1 MEPVILLI
9 GIGLAI
15 FVVPD
20 GWGLPVVIGAVL
32 LEVAETAIGITIS
45 RRGAPKA
52 GPETLIGMSG
62 RAVTECQPSG
72 TVRVRGEVWQA
83 VCEPGATPGQPIR
96 VVGRSGLT
104 LRVEPT
110 D

>member
-1 MEPVILLI
+1 VILLV
-9 GIGLAI
+9 GAALAI

-20 GWGLPVVIGAVL
+20 GWGLPVVAAAIL
-32 LEVAETAIGITIS
+32 LEATETAIAIRIS

-62 RAVTECQPSG
+62 RAVTDCQPSG
-72 TVRVRGEVWQA
+72 TVRVRGEDWRA
-83 VCEPGATPGQPIR
+83 HSDRGAAPGQR
-96 VVGRSGLT
+96 VRVLDRDGLT
-104 LRVEPT
+104 LRVEPI